1 MSLTTHVDVTGE
13 ERQAQPPVT
22 PRGRYIVQTLEER
35 QLYVA
40 RVLDLMQ
47 IAEAGLLGPADPQAV
62 GAAIRAISAVKAISS
77 FLNYN
82 LVANEAALI
91 IERAERMGTLGESD
105 RGWLL
110 VAIDRLRLMA
120 VDPHHSSTPKDLIIP
135 VAMAH
140 IERLNTVIVELSERL
155 ALHPDPHVGAL
166 LSELQASSKLLLRTP
181 VAPLVSRLQAHALR
195 YSHVLAARGDD
206 LTFES
211 HTLNLLE
218 KITPL
223 LITAA
228 VSEIGCNKEFTLLFV
243 DQDQEI
249 IVRLACG
256 CTVQSPDAITDA
268 LGATGSIAQGDGI
281 ITIRISR

>member
-1 MSLTTHVDVTGE
+1 MSQTTHVDDSKD
-13 ERQAQPPVT
+13 ERQVQPQIT
-22 PRGRYIVQTLEER
+22 PRGRPTVQTAEER
-35 QLYVA
+35 QLYVD

-47 IAEAGLLGPADPQAV
+47 IAESGLLGPTDPQAV

-82 LVANEAALI
+82 MVANEAALI
-91 IERAERMGTLGESD
+91 IERAKRMGTLGESD

-140 IERLNTVIVELSERL
+140 IERLNTVIVELSARL
-155 ALHPDPHVGAL
+155 AQHPDPHVGAL

-195 YSHVLAARGDD
+195 FSHVLAARGDD

-211 HTLNLLE
+211 HT
-218 KITPL
+218 
-223 LITAA
+223 
-228 VSEIGCNKEFTLLFV
+228 
-243 DQDQEI
+243 
-249 IVRLACG
+249 
-256 CTVQSPDAITDA
+256 
-268 LGATGSIAQGDGI
+268 
-281 ITIRISR
+281 